1 MCPRWRDSASGRGG
15 ESRNLGQTCWANS
28 VIDRPISVSEPEVR
42 DADDL
47 HGVAAQLRHLHA
59 AALLP
64 AVEEQTRGQGC
75 WMSSI
80 FILIHE
86 DDFFRYVDW

>member
-1 MCPRWRDSASGRGG
+1 MSHLTFGPSDLQFEKPRKI
-15 ESRNLGQTCWANS
+15 
-28 VIDRPISVSEPEVR
+28 IDRPISVSEPEVR

-75 WMSSI
+75 WISSI